1 MGGSRNFS
9 TLQIPAGLEEAIRIL
24 QTELMP
30 EARVDAVVDNF
41 VYLWL
46 PKVRFDE
53 SKYPE
58 PHLRGLWI
66 RIPIQFPHA
75 NPHGIVTPDPIV
87 PLDGHA
93 IKGHNPGH
101 DLCRPVSTS
110 GGKNY
115 YSWTW
120 SGEIGPGPLLTS
132 SRDILLVVPW
142 IERRIRNA

>member
-1 MGGSRNFS
+1 MGGSPNFS
-9 TLQIPAGLEEAIRIL
+9 TLQLPAGLEEAIRIL
-24 QTELMP
+24 RSDLMP

-41 VYLWL
+41 AYLWL
-46 PKVRFDE
+46 PNVRFAE

-58 PHLRGLWI
+58 PHQRGLWI

-75 NPHGIVTPDPIV
+75 NPHGIITPDQMI

-101 DLCRPVSTS
+101 EMCNPVVKA
-110 GGKNY
+110 GGKHY

-132 SRDILLVVPW
+132 SHDIVLVVPW